1 MKIVWVGLGI
11 GLAVVLQMTLAA
23 RIGAPVDLVLIV
35 VVAVAVA
42 GGPLGGMWVG
52 TVGGLLQDALSGG
65 VIGVGGLAKTLVGY
79 VVGWFGGQFM
89 IERLWHH
96 LLVFFFAS
104 LVHSGCFVGV
114 YGLLSDEGTMATYGA
129 VLTQATANAAIGVA
143 VTVAIRMGPGA
154 FERQRWFRRGLSR
167 RSGGGFSRHRLY
179 DET

>member
-1 MKIVWVGLGI
+1 MKIAWVGMGL
-11 GLAVVLQMTLAA
+11 GLALALQTTLAA
-23 RIGAPVDLVLIV
+23 GIGAPVDLVLVV

-79 VVGWFGGQFM
+79 LVWQFGSRFM
-89 IERLWHH
+89 IARPWHH
-96 LLVFFFAS
+96 MLVFFLAS

-114 YGLLSDEGTMATYGA
+114 YGLLSDERTMTSYGT

-143 VTVAIRMGPGA
+143 VTVAIQMGPGA
-154 FERQRWFRRGLSR
+154 FARLRWRRRGLSR
-167 RSGGGFSRHRLY
+167 RFGGGFSRHRVVR
-179 DET
+179 